1 MRICMEKLPC
11 LVETDH
17 SGGKP
22 RPERRKPA
30 NADDLDKE
38 LDGFMDKSGDV
49 NMA

>member
-1 MRICMEKLPC
+1 MSGA
-11 LVETDH
+11 DD

-22 RPERRKPA
+22 RAERRTAA

-49 NMA
+49 KMA